1 MYLWLSAKVVI
12 FKSFFFLLQDLGAPM
27 KIDGSGY
34 LLMDKMNLDSQTL
47 ITVDES
53 KFRGL
58 FILKVTDVSTLQ
70 AVGVCEQSTQ

>member
-1 MYLWLSAKVVI
+1 MHLWLSEETVI
-12 FKSFFFLLQDLGAPM
+12 FRSFFFLLQDLGAPM

-34 LLMDKMNLDSQTL
+34 LWMDKMNLDSQTL

-58 FILKVTDVSTLQ
+58 LILKVTDVSTLQ
-70 AVGVCEQSTQ
+70 AVGMCEQSTE

>member
-1 MYLWLSAKVVI
+1 MYLWLSAETVI

-34 LLMDKMNLDSQTL
+34 LWMDKMNLDSQTL

-58 FILKVTDVSTLQ
+58 LILKVTDVSTLQ
-70 AVGVCEQSTQ
+70 AVGMCEQSTE

>member
-1 MYLWLSAKVVI
+1 
-12 FKSFFFLLQDLGAPM
+12 M

-58 FILKVTDVSTLQ
+58 LILKVTDVSTLQ
-70 AVGVCEQSTQ
+70 AVGVCVQSTE